1 MFTEHPVGALLEREE
16 KIVCGSKPAPV
27 RLNQIIRGLRPLL
40 QYISI
45 SASFVVDRVSGR
57 GFYLVAPAVLG
68 VIHGHVGAF
77 QKLIEFPVSL
87 FHYRDA
93 EAGGNP

>member
-1 MFTEHPVGALLEREE
+1 MQLNAFIRCRNDDFYVYFCAFASFAVI
-16 KIVCGSKPAPV
+16 IV
-27 RLNQIIRGLRPLL
+27 LPLCDFV
-40 QYISI
+40 
-45 SASFVVDRVSGR
+45 SFVVDLLSGR